1 MGSKHSALLKYVLEK
16 SQPGNVQSV
25 INTIDEFAWNK
36 RWLMNIGDKK
46 GKILDDAVR
55 SRSPN
60 TILELGTFLGYSS
73 LRIAAQM
80 PEKALFVTVESNPE
94 SATIARRIH
103 EHAGV
108 SNRIHIVVEPTDQ
121 AIPQL
126 KKLFNVDSF
135 DFIFI
140 DHTKNAYLRDFRLLE
155 QESLIK
161 SGTVIVADNVVI
173 PGAPDYL
180 KYVRNSSNYTTELHK
195 TKLEYSNYIPDGV
208 EVSMRL

>member
-1 MGSKHSALLKYVLEK
+1 MGA
-16 SQPGNVQSV
+16 GN
-25 INTIDEFAWNK
+25 
-36 RWLMNIGDKK
+36 RIGKT
-46 GKILDDAVR
+46 AVNR
-55 SRSPN
+55 RFSCGFYYM
-60 TILELGTFLGYSS
+60 GTFLGYSS